1 MFRYRSHPI
10 SRLKR
15 LRKKPKPLPQGLKPL
30 KEERTLLPE
39 LKLWPPK
46 NSLLPQ
52 TVKALARAVMCALT
66 AAAIAGGVCIFG
78 ATPAKGP
85 AQAAP
90 SYTAGPRTQTGI
102 DVLEEGNF
110 AALRGKRSGPVRVGL
125 ITNQTGVDAQG
136 RRTIDLLAGAP
147 GVKLAAIF
155 SPEHGLAG
163 NVDEPS
169 VGNSIDAATH
179 LPVFSL
185 YGDARR
191 PTPQML
197 QGLDAL
203 VFDVQDA
210 GVRFYTY
217 ITTMA
222 YAMEEAARNRISFFV
237 LDRPDPLGGEAI
249 EGPVLDRERTSFVGY
264 FPMPVR
270 YAMTMG
276 ELARMFNAENKIGAA
291 LQVIAMKNW
300 RRGESYGQTGLAWI
314 APSPN
319 LPTVNAAFL
328 YPGIEILQAAGV
340 SVGRGTEAPFEILGA
355 TWIRGGEFAQA
366 LNARKVPGVSFAPAQ
381 FSPKEDPYKGQLCEG
396 VTIELANRAALRPV
410 LLGLTIADVLHR
422 LYPEKFQ
429 TQKMIALL
437 GSQTTIDRLQRGDSP
452 AAIVAG
458 WASELDRF
466 RMMRAKYL
474 LYQ

>member
-1 MFRYRSHPI
+1 MFRYRSHRI
-10 SRLKR
+10 SRR
-15 LRKKPKPLPQGLKPL
+15 
-30 KEERTLLPE
+30 E
-39 LKLWPPK
+39 
-46 NSLLPQ
+46 
-52 TVKALARAVMCALT
+52 VLARAALCALT
-66 AAAIAGGVCIFG
+66 AAAIAAGVCIF
-78 ATPAKGP
+78 AFALAERQAP
-85 AQAAP
+85 AQAGS
-90 SYTAGPRTQTGI
+90 SYTAGPHTLTGI
-102 DVLEEGNF
+102 DALEEGNF

-125 ITNQTGVDAQG
+125 ITNQTGVDSQG
-136 RRTIDLLAGAP
+136 RRTIDVLARAP

-163 NVDEPS
+163 NEDEPS
-169 VGNSIDAATH
+169 VANSIDAATH

-185 YGDARR
+185 YGETRR

-217 ITTMA
+217 VTTMA
-222 YAMEEAARNRISFFV
+222 YALEEAAKNHIPFFV
-237 LDRPDPLGGEAI
+237 LDRPDPLGGEVI
-249 EGPVLDRERTSFVGY
+249 EGPMLDRERTSFVGY

-270 YAMTMG
+270 YAMTIG
-276 ELARMFNAENKIGAA
+276 ELAQMFNAENKIGAT
-291 LQVIAMKNW
+291 LQVIVMKNW
-300 RRGESYGQTGLAWI
+300 RRGESYDQTGLAWI

-319 LPTVNAAFL
+319 LRTVNEAFL

-355 TWIRGGEFAQA
+355 PWIRGGEFAQA
-366 LNARKVPGVSFAPAQ
+366 LNASKIPGVGLGLAQ

-396 VTIELANRAALRPV
+396 VTIELANRAALRPM

-429 TQKMIALL
+429 TQKMMALL
-437 GSQTTIDRLQRGDSP
+437 GSQATIDRLQRGDNP

-474 LYQ
+474 LYP